1 VFSPLP
7 RLTRQQFLWRLLGL
21 GAAGSLSALAR
32 WAVSLTRAVAA
43 PTPAAPVP
51 ACVVRPEQTEGPF
64 FVEEA
69 LNRSDVRRDPSDGSV
84 KEGAPLRLTFAVSR
98 MAGGRCS
105 PLPGAVV
112 HVWQCDALGVYSD
125 VQDARVD
132 TRGRKFLRGYQTTD
146 PSGLAR
152 FTTIYPGWYQ
162 GRTVHIHFK
171 IRVPA
176 AAGRALE
183 FTSQLCFDDGLTDQV
198 HTRPPYAQKGPRP
211 VRNAQ
216 DFIFRTGGDRLMLSV
231 VRDGEGYAATFPIAL
246 VLN

>member
-1 VFSPLP
+1 MGEV
-7 RLTRQQFLWRLLGL
+7 LGL
-21 GAAGSLSALAR
+21 L
-32 WAVSLTRAVAA
+32 
-43 PTPAAPVP
+43 
-51 ACVVRPEQTEGPF
+51 Q
-64 FVEEA
+64 
-69 LNRSDVRRDPSDGSV
+69 
-84 KEGAPLRLTFAVSR
+84 
-98 MAGGRCS
+98 
-105 PLPGAVV
+105 
-112 HVWQCDALGVYSD
+112 QCDALGVYSD

-146 PSGLAR
+146 ASGLAR
-152 FTTIYPGWYQ
+152 FATIYPGWYQ

-183 FTSQLCFDDGLTDQV
+183 FTSQLYFDDALTDQV

-216 DFIFRTGGDRLMLSV
+216 DFIFRNGCDRLMLSV
-231 VRDGEGYAATFPIAL
+231 VRDGEGYAATFPVAL